1 MDDLVG
7 KVNKVQPFGGAC
19 FLKSVQPECRSA
31 ISVTSM
37 TILVWVSVAY
47 MHTAGIPMK
56 HDPLSDGDNAVL
68 RLAERRQLRLDGV
81 VGVGHDAALD
91 LTTRYT
97 GADVI

>member
-1 MDDLVG
+1 
-7 KVNKVQPFGGAC
+7 
-19 FLKSVQPECRSA
+19 
-31 ISVTSM
+31 
-37 TILVWVSVAY
+37 
-47 MHTAGIPMK
+47 MK

-81 VGVGHDAALD
+81 VGVGHDAALN